1 MEFHPAVIFVA
12 GLVIIILGAEMIL
25 RSASRIAIMLHIKP
39 IIIGL
44 TIVSIGT
51 STPELAVGL
60 TANFGGKGELAIGNI
75 IGANLFN
82 ILFILGL
89 SAAIRALPIH
99 GQSLKLDLPM
109 IFFSALLLLFL
120 SYDGVISQF
129 DGGILLLVAILYTI
143 SLIYLSRKESIAI
156 QHEFVEAYG
165 AEKMITTWT
174 ATSKIWNLLI
184 LCSGMAMSV
193 LGANL
198 LVDSAVSIAESYG
211 VSNAIIGL
219 TIVAF
224 GTSSPELVTTLLA
237 TFKNDRDVA
246 IGNLIGSGIYN
257 ILFILGMITFVV
269 PGRVNVGLDVLWI
282 DLPLMIAVS
291 LLCYPIFKSNKMVSR
306 KEGVLFVSLYCIYI
320 GVLLSRLQ
328 S

>member
-25 RSASRIAIMLHIKP
+25 RSAARIAVMLRVKP
-39 IIIGL
+39 IVIGL

-60 TANFGGKGELAIGNI
+60 TANISGNGELAVGNI

-89 SAAIRALPIH
+89 SAAIRALPIQ

-109 IFFSALLLLFL
+109 IFFSALLLLLL
-120 SYDGVISQF
+120 SYDGFISQR
-129 DGGILLLVAILYTI
+129 DGGILLLGAIIYTI
-143 SLIYLSRKESIAI
+143 ALIRLSQKESIAV
-156 QHEFVEAYG
+156 QHEFAEEFS
-165 AEKMITTWT
+165 AEKTITTWA
-174 ATSKIWNLLI
+174 ATSKIWNLMV
-184 LCSGMAMSV
+184 LCAGMALSV

-198 LVDSAVSIAESYG
+198 LVDSAVSIAESFG
-211 VSNAIIGL
+211 VSSAIIGL

-224 GTSSPELVTTLLA
+224 GTSSPELVTTILA
-237 TFKNDRDVA
+237 TIKNDRDVA
-246 IGNLIGSGIYN
+246 VGNLIGSGIYN
-257 ILFILGMITFVV
+257 ILFILGLTAFAV
-269 PGRVNVGLDVLWI
+269 PGGIHVGTDVLWI

-306 KEGVLFVSLYCIYI
+306 KEGAMFVALYCAYI
-320 GVLLSRLQ
+320 GILLSRL
-328 S
+328 